1 MLFLVIIKYDVG
13 SKTMVI
19 EEQYMKL
26 AKELHDKYGVIDAH
40 LDLAGEIYLR
50 YKRGEKEVIKNHYLK
65 HWKEAGIRLIVSS
78 IYLEDTVIGNG
89 AFEDTIGQI
98 GALLEDIKTLP
109 NEVVQ
114 VRTKEDL
121 KKVWDE
127 KKIGIILY
135 MEGLDGIGDHL
146 ELLYPLYLLGVRG
159 ASLTWSRKNAMG
171 TGCCKAGQYEEM
183 PGGLTDCGKNAIK
196 RMEELGMFLDISHL
210 NNDGFA
216 DLQKTATRPFIA
228 THSNAKKIHK
238 NYRNLTD
245 EQMEILANQGG
256 IMGLNASKK
265 IVGVTTKEEGL
276 VKMCEHIEYEVFK
289 IGADH
294 VGFGTDLC
302 DSYQEA
308 CEDCSFADEPG
319 DCLSNHGELL
329 KVSALLLQR
338 GMKKEDLI
346 KIISKNFYNYFGEML
361 PK

>member
-1 MLFLVIIKYDVG
+1 
-13 SKTMVI
+13 MVI
-19 EEQYMKL
+19 EEQYMKQ
-26 AKELHDKYGVIDAH
+26 AKKLHNKYGVIDAH

-65 HWKEAGIRLIVSS
+65 YWKEAGIRLIVSS
-78 IYLEDTVIGNG
+78 IYLEDAVIGNG

-98 GALLEDIKTLP
+98 GALLEDIKTLSD
-109 NEVVQ
+109 EVIQ
-114 VRTKEDL
+114 VKTKKDL
-121 KKVWDE
+121 EYVWNE

-171 TGCCKAGQYEEM
+171 TGCCKAGEYKEI
-183 PGGLTDCGKNAIK
+183 PGGLTECGIRAIK
-196 RMEELGMFLDISHL
+196 KMEGLGMFLDISHL
-210 NNDGFA
+210 NNDGFL

-256 IMGLNASKK
+256 IMGLNACKK
-265 IVGVTTKEEGL
+265 IVGAKTKEEGL
-276 VKMCEHIEYEVFK
+276 IKMCEHIEYEVSK
-289 IGADH
+289 IGIDH

-302 DSYQEA
+302 DSYVRA
-308 CEDCSFADEPG
+308 CEDCSFTSEPD

-338 GMKKEDLI
+338 GMKEEELK
-346 KIISKNFYNYFGEML
+346 KIISQNFYRYFMEML
-361 PK
+361 PR